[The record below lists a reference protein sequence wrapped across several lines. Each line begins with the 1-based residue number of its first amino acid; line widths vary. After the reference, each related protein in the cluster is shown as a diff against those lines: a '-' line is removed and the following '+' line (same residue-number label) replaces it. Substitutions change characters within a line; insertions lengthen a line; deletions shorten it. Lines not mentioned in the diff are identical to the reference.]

1 MRPVCREG
9 AGKCQQNSG
18 WSDRPKR
25 LKSDQLA
32 RRGAKRMPTTASGSI
47 SPRPRSTSKGSRNKR
62 TLLKEAEQ
70 HVGSKYTDQVL
81 DSIYV
86 IEQAMQHF
94 FLRAKNTGRKQAD
107 VDDDYRQAAALAALV
122 APYRHPRLS
131 AAKLAGGPNDRGSP
145 WDDATAEEL
154 KAEIEH
160 RLTVL
165 QEAGILELKPLPAP
179 DVQ

>member
-1 MRPVCREG
+1 MG
-9 AGKCQQNSG
+9 
-18 WSDRPKR
+18 
-25 LKSDQLA
+25 
-32 RRGAKRMPTTASGSI
+32 
-47 SPRPRSTSKGSRNKR
+47 RPRGSRNKR
-62 TLLKEAEQ
+62 TLLREAEQ
-70 HVGSKYTDQVL
+70 QVGSKYSDQVL

-131 AAKLAGGPNDRGSP
+131 AVKLAGGPNDRGSP

-179 DVQ
+179 EVQ

>member
-1 MRPVCREG
+1 MG
-9 AGKCQQNSG
+9 
-18 WSDRPKR
+18 
-25 LKSDQLA
+25 
-32 RRGAKRMPTTASGSI
+32 
-47 SPRPRSTSKGSRNKR
+47 RPRGSRNKR
-62 TLLKEAEQ
+62 TLLREAEQ
-70 HVGSKYTDQVL
+70 QVGSKYTDQVL

-94 FLRAKNTGRKQAD
+94 FLRAKNAGRKQAD

-131 AAKLAGGPNDRGSP
+131 AVKLAGGPSNPGSP

-179 DVQ
+179 EVQ